1 MDPSAS
7 RRPRRRR
14 LIAWAAALLA
24 AYLLLGTALPF
35 VHHKPVGAQY
45 AAQLASTEFYAAAPG
60 AERVACVEDNSA
72 ALLWRLRLIGAAR
85 REIILSTF
93 EFHADE
99 SGRDVLAALLA
110 AADRGVKVR
119 VLIDGLSGFK
129 NLTGNAWFK
138 ALAAHPNAEIRVYG
152 PLDPALP
159 WQLQTRMHDKYLIA
173 DDSLYLLGGRNT
185 FDLFLGDYVQDQNI
199 DRELLVWNTAPAP
212 GSSLAQLRA
221 YFEGVWALGCTKPYT
236 CEHAGKKVRQ
246 AAADLAQ
253 RYSGLE
259 ETLGESLALPDL
271 APLTLAANKVTL
283 VANPAGPVNKEPW
296 VWHTITRLAAG
307 AGDVVIQTPYII
319 CSSEMYGDLAA
330 LCAGAGRVRIV
341 TNAVESGA
349 NLFGCTDYL
358 NQKANILATGAQVH
372 EFSGAHSMHTKT
384 VLVDDRLSLVGSYN
398 MDMRSTYLDTEL
410 MLAVDCEALNAQ
422 LRADAEG
429 QIAQS
434 RVPLAEGGFEYG
446 PAFPYPEYPAGKRAL
461 HSLMRLVAPLIRHL
475 M

>member
-1 MDPSAS
+1 MKPSAP
-7 RRPRRRR
+7 RPPRRRR
-14 LIAWAAALLA
+14 LLAWAAALLA
-24 AYLLLGTALPF
+24 AYLILGTALPF

-60 AERVACVEDNSA
+60 SERVACVDGNSD
-72 ALLWRLRLIGAAR
+72 ALLWRLRLIGAAQ

-99 SGRDVLAALLA
+99 SGRDVLSALLA

-129 NLTGNAWFK
+129 NLTGNAFFK
-138 ALAAHPNAEIRVYG
+138 ALAAHPNADVKVYA
-152 PLDPALP
+152 PLNPALP

-173 DDSLYLLGGRNT
+173 DDSLFLLGGRNT

-236 CEHAGKKVRQ
+236 CEHAGKTVRQ

-253 RYSGLE
+253 RYGGLE
-259 ETLGESLALPDL
+259 EKLGQSLALPDL
-271 APLTLAANKVTL
+271 VPLTLAANKVTL

-307 AGDVVIQTPYII
+307 AGDVVIQTPYVI
-319 CSSEMYGDLAA
+319 CSSEMYGELAA
-330 LCAGAGRVRIV
+330 LCAGAGQVRIV

-358 NQKANILATGAQVH
+358 NQKANILATGAQVY

-384 VLVDDRLSLVGSYN
+384 VLVGDRLSLVGSYN

-410 MLAVDCEALNAQ
+410 MLAVDCKELNAQ
-422 LRADAEG
+422 LRAGAEG
-429 QIAQS
+429 QMAQS
-434 RVPLAEGGFEYG
+434 RIPLAAGGFAYG